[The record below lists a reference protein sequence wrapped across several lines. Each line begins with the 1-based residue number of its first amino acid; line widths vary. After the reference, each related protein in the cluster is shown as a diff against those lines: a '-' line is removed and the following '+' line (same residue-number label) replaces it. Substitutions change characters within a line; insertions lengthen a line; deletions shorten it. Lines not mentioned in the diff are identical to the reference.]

1 MDKVERTLTLL
12 VILSIA
18 GGTLKIADG
27 VLSRS
32 KLVFVDALT
41 SIANSLAIV
50 LVLKFFR
57 ASMEPA

>member
-1 MDKVERTLTLL
+1 LDKVERALTLL

-18 GGTLKIADG
+18 DGTLKIADG
-27 VLSRS
+27 VLGRS
-32 KLVFVDALT
+32 KSVFVNALT

-57 ASMEPA
+57 AGTEPA